1 MSQQETSTEQ
11 YEEGSLSDDERIA
24 RHLRK
29 RVLEQVRGD
38 IDERIHRDFPSDR
51 FFAGALAPGS
61 EDQLDD
67 PDDDLQSK
75 MEPNGLGATIRVS
88 GGSDEDELILEVTAS
103 VWVRVN
109 PTYEEMVNRDSF
121 VALGDRDD
129 DDEGDTLLPVFERIG
144 LDVPKI
150 RIPASTLHSST
161 RNTPEIVQERA
172 SEAFQTAFEDS
183 RTIAKENYDVYVK
196 TDDDDT
202 VPTAA
207 LEDETSFRGYLA
219 ERKDEGSPALPSW
232 QADLNFSVMRDRENS
247 DGSMIVDL
255 EIANTAV
262 QSSEDEI
269 YTIRDPTL
277 FEVGMDL
284 KTTGDL
290 EFVPF
295 TFDPLP
301 EDFRYNRDLWGHGR
315 NCTVTAP
322 DRNDQL
328 VNEEGIPPGRRAPA
342 ANPTATHL
350 ETQFIPEY
358 RQLVYESADRD
369 VDARFDTLSDLEG
382 GGLDVLDD
390 IATEMRD
397 YLTNEYD
404 AALEQY
410 RRRDDW
416 DDDPENGDLADFNE
430 DRAAFEREILRF
442 ERGIR
447 CLRQHPETVGRPFEL
462 MNESMDRMHE
472 FPGWRLFQLVFIV
485 MQIPDIASR
494 EHAEWE
500 DVEWRDGETEDLAE
514 NADSALDIVDV
525 LWFPTGGGKTEAF
538 LGVAV
543 WSMFFDRIRGKDFGV
558 AAWTR
563 FPLRLLSL
571 QQLQRMSETVVFAD
585 IVRREQEDIGSHPS
599 RSFSVGYLVGK
610 ANTPNALTGYDNNNY
625 ERYQGQSGESLRED
639 AKVVPSCPACGEPV
653 KMRISTDDDEGDNHR
668 LAHYCT
674 GNSFDCPWQARSQDI
689 NEPYAEDELPV
700 HVVDNELYR
709 YAPTILAG
717 TIDKI
722 TAIGYQRKVAHLIT
736 GEMDCECPIHGFA
749 SLGECTE
756 KYGCSINKNE
766 FTDLSTPVEPYDPA
780 PEIMVPDE
788 LHLLEES
795 MGSFDG
801 HYETGVAGLQDFVD
815 AGQTKIIAPTATITG
830 FEDQVNNLFL
840 RPAERFPSPG
850 PYLRENF
857 YAQERPETQR
867 YYIGLVPHGKTHIN
881 SIIDLLFYYHQEIQ
895 DLFRLALNEPTQL
908 LTGAALEGTDTVE
921 ELEADS
927 IDEVLSQLTYY
938 STSITYLLSKKDGDR
953 LDQSIVS
960 QLNAYLRKDGRPP
973 LAAER
978 MTGGTGFETI
988 MDVLDTVEDPWD
1000 EDADEKILD
1009 RLVDRGVLE
1018 DDISDDVLALRE
1030 TLENSLDEDNT
1041 RIDSSQFDGE
1051 RARADGDVREGL
1063 AWLLASRLNT
1073 ITATSMIAHGVDV
1086 NRFNMMAFF
1095 GMPRATAEYIQA
1107 SSRAGRSKPG
1117 LVFNVAHPIRERDL
1131 SHYHFFEKYHAFLDR
1146 LVEPVPINR
1155 WAKNSV
1161 KQTHPGLF
1169 MGLLLNHYM
1178 YHDDVGMLYFGD
1190 NAEEFVD
1197 SVDEETL
1204 IHQIR
1209 EMYGNV
1215 DDHEEFMGDV
1225 EDLTREAIS
1234 QLRLDDSQWTSGR
1247 IKRSPMRSLRD
1258 VDDQLEIRSEYSY
1271 RDIFE
1276 TLDNR

>member
-1 MSQQETSTEQ
+1 MSQQD
-11 YEEGSLSDDERIA
+11 SDTRPNTDGPPSDEERIA

-29 RVLEQVRGD
+29 RVLERVRGD
-38 IDERIHRDFPSDR
+38 IDDRIHRDFPSER
-51 FFAGALAPGS
+51 FFAGALSPGS
-61 EDQLDD
+61 EEQLDD

-75 MEPNGLGATIRVS
+75 MEPSGLGATVRLR
-88 GGSDEDELILEVTAS
+88 GNDGADELLLEVTAS

-109 PTYEEMVNRDSF
+109 PTYDEMVNRDSF

-129 DDEGDTLLPVFERIG
+129 DDEGDQLLPVFERIE
-144 LDVPKI
+144 LDVPRI
-150 RIPASTLHSST
+150 RIPADAVLTRS
-161 RNTPEIVQERA
+161 RNTPDIVSERA
-172 SEAFQTAFEDS
+172 TDAFEAAFRDAKE
-183 RTIAKENYDVYVK
+183 IAEENYDLYAE
-196 TDDDDT
+196 TEDDDT
-202 VPTAA
+202 VPPAA
-207 LEDETSFRGYLA
+207 LADAESFNGYLR
-219 ERKDEGSPALPSW
+219 ERADEGTIALPNW
-232 QADLNFSVMRDRENS
+232 RADLNVSVTPDRENN
-247 DGSMIVDL
+247 DGSKIVDF
-255 EIANTAV
+255 EVSNTAL
-262 QSSEDEI
+262 QSKEDAI

-277 FEVGMDL
+277 FEVNMDL
-284 KTTGDL
+284 QTTGQL

-301 EDFRYNRDLWGHGR
+301 KDFRYNRDLWGHGR

-322 DRNDQL
+322 DRDDQA
-328 VNEEGIPPGRRAPA
+328 VDEDGRPPGRRAPA

-358 RQLVYESADRD
+358 RQLVYESADRE
-369 VDARFDTLSDLEG
+369 VEPHFETLTDLKR
-382 GGLDVLDD
+382 GGLEVLDAV
-390 IATEMRD
+390 ATEMRE
-397 YLTNEYD
+397 YLTGEYD
-404 AALEQY
+404 DALEQY
-410 RRRDDW
+410 RKRDDW
-416 DDDPENGDLADFNE
+416 DDDPDDGDLADFNE
-430 DRAAFEREILRF
+430 DRAAFEREIIRF
-442 ERGIR
+442 ERGVR
-447 CLRQHPETVGRPFEL
+447 CLRQHPETVGRAFEL

-485 MQIPDIASR
+485 TQLPDIASR
-494 EHAEWE
+494 EHDGWD
-500 DVEWRDGETEDLAE
+500 DVEWRDGDTEDLAE
-514 NADSALDIVDV
+514 DADSALDIVDV

-571 QQLQRMSETVVFAD
+571 QQLQRMSETVVYAD
-585 IVRREQEDIGSHPS
+585 LVRREQEDIGTHPS

-610 ANTPNALTGYDNNNY
+610 ANTPNALTGYDNDNY
-625 ERYQGQSGESLRED
+625 RRYQGPEGESLRED
-639 AKVVPSCPACGEPV
+639 AKVVPSCPACGAKV
-653 KMRISTDDDEGDNHR
+653 KMRVSTEDDDGHNHR

-674 GNSFDCPWQARSQDI
+674 GSSFDCPWQSRPQDVA
-689 NEPYAEDELPV
+689 EPYAEDELPI

-722 TAIGYQRKVAHLIT
+722 TAIGYQRKVAHLLT
-736 GEMDCECPIHGFA
+736 GEMDCECPMHGFA
-749 SLGECTE
+749 SLDECTE
-756 KYGCSINKNE
+756 KYGCSIDRAE
-766 FTDLSTPVEPYDPA
+766 FSDLAAPVEPYDPA

-801 HYETGVAGLQDFVD
+801 HYETGIDALQDFAG
-815 AGQTKIIAPTATITG
+815 AGQTKVIAPTATITG
-830 FEDQVNNLFL
+830 FEDQVHNLFL

-857 YAQERPETQR
+857 YAQERAETQR

-895 DLFRLALNEPTQL
+895 DLFRSALNEPSAFLDGSTL
-908 LTGAALEGTDTVE
+908 KGTDTDQPT
-921 ELEADS
+921 EADS
-927 IDEVLSQLTYY
+927 IDEILSLLSYY
-938 STSITYLLSKKDGDR
+938 STSVTYLLSKKDGDR

-960 QLNAYLRKDGRPP
+960 QLDMYFRKDDRPS
-973 LAAER
+973 LASER
-978 MTGGTGFETI
+978 MTGGTGFEKI
-988 MDVLDTVEDPWD
+988 MEVLDTVEEPWD
-1000 EDADEKILD
+1000 ADADRQILD
-1009 RLVDRGVLE
+1009 KLIENGVLE
-1018 DDISDDVLALRE
+1018 SDIGEDVMALRE
-1030 TLENSLDEDNT
+1030 TLEGSLDEANEVV
-1041 RIDSSQFDGE
+1041 DSDQFDAE
-1051 RARADGDVREGL
+1051 RAAASEDVREGL
-1063 AWLLASRLNT
+1063 AWLLVSRLNT

-1086 NRFNMMAFF
+1086 NRFNMMTFF
-1095 GMPRATAEYIQA
+1095 GMPRGTAEYIQA

-1161 KQTHPGLF
+1161 KQTHPGQF

-1178 YHDDVGMLYFGD
+1178 YRDDAGMLYFGD

-1204 IHQIR
+1204 TQQLR
-1209 EMYGNV
+1209 EMYGDV
-1215 DDHEEFMGDV
+1215 DDHEEFMNDV
-1225 EDLTREAIS
+1225 EELTHEAIS
-1234 QLRLDDSQWTSGR
+1234 QLRLDDSQWTSDR

-1258 VDDQLEIRSEYSY
+1258 VDDQLSIRSEYSY
-1271 RDIFE
+1271 REIFE
-1276 TLDNR
+1276 TFDNR

>member
-1 MSQQETSTEQ
+1 MSRTRPDSLSGV
-11 YEEGSLSDDERIA
+11 GSGDPLSDDERIA

-29 RVLEQVRGD
+29 QVLEQVRGD
-38 IDERIHRDFPSDR
+38 IDERIQRDFPSDR
-51 FFAGALAPGS
+51 FFAGALAPNSAG
-61 EDQLDD
+61 QLDD
-67 PDDDLQSK
+67 ADDDLQSK
-75 MEPNGLGATIRVS
+75 MEPSGLGATVRVN
-88 GGSDEDELILEVTAS
+88 GGTESDELVLNLTAS
-103 VWVRVN
+103 AWVRVN
-109 PTYEEMVNRDSF
+109 PDYDEMVDRDSF

-129 DDEGDTLLPVFERIG
+129 DDEGDQLLPVFRRIEV
-144 LDVPKI
+144 DIPAI
-150 RIPASTLHSST
+150 RIPASEITTTS
-161 RNTPEIVQERA
+161 RETPGVVRERA
-172 SEAFQTAFEDS
+172 ADAFGAAFEDA
-183 RTIAKENYDVYVK
+183 REIALQNYDVYAE

-207 LEDETSFRGYLA
+207 LEDEASFRGYLA
-219 ERKDEGSPALPSW
+219 EREAEGVPAIPDW
-232 QADLNFSVMRDRENS
+232 QASLNMSVMRDRENS

-255 EIANTAV
+255 EVANNALQSRDDAV
-262 QSSEDEI
+262 
-269 YTIRDPTL
+269 YTMRDPTL

-284 KTTGDL
+284 RTTGDL

-322 DRNDQL
+322 DRDDQE
-328 VNEEGIPPGRRAPA
+328 VDDKGRPPGRRAPA
-342 ANPTATHL
+342 ASPTATHL

-358 RQLVYESADRD
+358 RQLVYESADRN
-369 VDARFDTLSDLEG
+369 VNPRFDALADLQG

-390 IATEMRD
+390 VATEMRD
-397 YLTNEYD
+397 YLADEYD
-404 AALEQY
+404 DALEQY
-410 RRRDDW
+410 RKRDDW
-416 DDDPENGDLADFNE
+416 DDDPEDGDLADFNE
-430 DRAAFEREILRF
+430 DRTAFEREIRRF

-447 CLRQHPETVGRPFEL
+447 CLREHPDTVGRAFEL
-462 MNESMDRMHE
+462 MNESMRRMHE
-472 FPGWRLFQLVFIV
+472 FDGWRLFQLVFIV
-485 MQIPDIASR
+485 MQIPDVASR
-494 EHAEWE
+494 EHAGWDE
-500 DVEWRDGETEDLAE
+500 VAWRDGDTDDRAE
-514 NADSALDIVDV
+514 EADSVLDIVDV

-571 QQLQRMSETVVFAD
+571 QQLQRMSETVMHAD
-585 IVRREQEDIGSHPS
+585 LVRREQADIGSHPS

-625 ERYQGQSGESLRED
+625 QRYQGPSGESLRED
-639 AKVVPSCPACGEPV
+639 AKVVPGCPACGEPV
-653 KMRISTDDDEGDNHR
+653 KMRVTDDHR

-674 GNSFDCPWQARSQDI
+674 GNSFDCAWQARERDVG
-689 NEPYAEDELPV
+689 EPYAEDELPV

-722 TAIGYQRKVAHLIT
+722 TAIGYQRKVAHIIT
-736 GEMDCECPIHGFA
+736 GEMDCECPVHGFA

-756 KYGCSINKNE
+756 KYGCDIDRDE
-766 FTDLSTPVEPYDPA
+766 FTDLATPVEPYDPA

-801 HYETGVAGLQDFVD
+801 HYETGIDALQEFVD
-815 AGQTKIIAPTATITG
+815 AGKTKIIAPTATITG
-830 FEDQVNNLFL
+830 FEDQVHNLFL
-840 RPAERFPSPG
+840 RAAERFPSPG

-857 YAQERPETQR
+857 YAEERAETQR

-881 SIIDLLFYYHQEIQ
+881 SIIDLLFHYHREIQ
-895 DLFRLALNEPTQL
+895 NLFLEALNDPSQL
-908 LTGAALEGTDTVE
+908 LTGAALEGTDMAE
-921 ELEADS
+921 PLDADS
-927 IDEVLSQLTYY
+927 IDKILSLLTYY

-960 QLNAYLRKDGRPP
+960 QLNTYLRKDGRPP

-988 MDVLDTVEDPWD
+988 MEVLDTIEEPWD
-1000 EDADEKILD
+1000 EESDTQILAE
-1009 RLVDRGVLE
+1009 LVDRGVLE
-1018 DDISDDVLALRE
+1018 EEITDDVLALRS
-1030 TLENSLDEDNT
+1030 TLEQSLDEDNPT
-1041 RIDSSQFDGE
+1041 VDSSQFDGE
-1051 RARADGDVREGL
+1051 RARASDEVREGL

-1086 NRFNMMAFF
+1086 NRFNMMTFF
-1095 GMPRATAEYIQA
+1095 GMPRSTAEYIQS

-1169 MGLLLNHYM
+1169 TGLLLNHYM
-1178 YHDDVGMLYFGD
+1178 YRDDAGMLYFGD
-1190 NAEEFVD
+1190 NAEEFAD
-1197 SVDEETL
+1197 SVNEETL
-1204 IHQIR
+1204 VQQLR
-1209 EMYGNV
+1209 DMYGDI

-1234 QLRLDDSQWTSGR
+1234 QLRLDDSQWTSER

-1258 VDDQLEIRSEYSY
+1258 VDEQLSIRSEYSY
-1271 RDIFE
+1271 REIFE

>member
-1 MSQQETSTEQ
+1 MSQPQSDSQHETDGPPLDE
-11 YEEGSLSDDERIA
+11 ERIA

-29 RVLEQVRGD
+29 RVLERVRGD
-38 IDERIHRDFPSDR
+38 IDERIRRDFPSDR

-61 EDQLDD
+61 DDQLDD

-75 MEPNGLGATIRVS
+75 MEPSGLGATVRVR
-88 GGSDEDELILEVTAS
+88 GGDEEDALVLTVTAS

-109 PTYEEMVNRDSF
+109 PTYEEMVDRDSF

-129 DDEGDTLLPVFERIG
+129 DDEGDQLLPVFERIE
-144 LDVPKI
+144 LDIPEI
-150 RIPASTLHSST
+150 RIPARVLQGHT
-161 RNTPEIVQERA
+161 RETPEVVSER
-172 SEAFQTAFEDS
+172 SRDAFQAAFEDA
-183 RTIAKENYDVYVK
+183 RDYARANFDLYAD

-207 LEDETSFRGYLA
+207 LEDEQSFRGYLA
-219 ERKDEGSPALPSW
+219 ERADDGSVTLPDW
-232 QADLNFSVMRDRENS
+232 RANLNMSVTPDRENS

-255 EIANTAV
+255 EVANTAV
-262 QSSEDEI
+262 QSREDAI

-277 FEVGMDL
+277 FEVNMDL
-284 KTTGDL
+284 QTTGDL

-322 DRNDQL
+322 DRTDQE
-328 VNEEGIPPGRRAPA
+328 VDETGRPPGRRAPA
-342 ANPTATHL
+342 ATPTATHL

-358 RQLVYESADRD
+358 RQLVYESADRE
-369 VDARFDTLSDLEG
+369 VEAHFETLADLQNG
-382 GGLDVLDD
+382 GFDVLDTVT
-390 IATEMRD
+390 TEMRD
-397 YLTNEYD
+397 YLDEEYD

-410 RRRDDW
+410 REREDW
-416 DDDPENGDLADFNE
+416 DDDPDDGDLADFNE
-430 DRAAFEREILRF
+430 DRAAFEREIIRF

-447 CLRQHPETVGRPFEL
+447 CLRQHPDTVGRAFEL

-485 MQIPDIASR
+485 MQVPDIASR
-494 EHAEWE
+494 EHSGWE
-500 DVEWRDGETEDLAE
+500 EVEWREGNTDDLAE
-514 NADSALDIVDV
+514 DADSALDIVDV

-571 QQLQRMSETVVFAD
+571 QQLQRMSETVIFAD
-585 IVRREQEDIGSHPS
+585 LVRREQADIGSHPS
-599 RSFSVGYLVGK
+599 RPFSVGYLVGK
-610 ANTPNALTGYDNNNY
+610 ANTPNALTGYDNSNY
-625 ERYQGQSGESLRED
+625 EKYQGQNGESLRED
-639 AKVVPSCPACGEPV
+639 AKVVPSCPACGSEV
-653 KMRISTDDDEGDNHR
+653 KMRVSTDDDPGDNHR
-668 LAHYCT
+668 LSHYCT
-674 GNSFDCPWQARSQDI
+674 GSSFDCPWQERPQDI
-689 NEPYAEDELPV
+689 SEPYAEDELPV

-722 TAIGYQRKVAHLIT
+722 TAIGYQRKVAHLLT
-736 GEMDCECPIHGFA
+736 GKMDSECPMHGFA
-749 SLGECTE
+749 SLDECTE
-756 KYGCSINKNE
+756 KYGCSLDNDE
-766 FTDLSTPVEPYDPA
+766 FNDMKTPVEPYDPA

-801 HYETGVAGLQDFVD
+801 HYETGVGALQDFAD

-830 FEDQVNNLFL
+830 FEDQVHNLFL

-857 YAQERPETQR
+857 YAQEQPETQR

-881 SIIDLLFYYHQEIQ
+881 SIIDLLFYYHQEVQ
-895 DLFRLALNEPTQL
+895 NLFREALNDPDQL
-908 LTGAALEGTDTVE
+908 LDGSGLEGTSTDE
-921 ELEADS
+921 PLEADS
-927 IDEVLSQLTYY
+927 IDEVLSLLTYY

-960 QLNAYLRKDGRPP
+960 QLNAYLRKDGRPG
-973 LAAER
+973 LAAKR

-988 MDVLDTVEDPWD
+988 MEVLDTVEEPWD
-1000 EDADEKILD
+1000 EEADQQILAD
-1009 RLVDRGVLE
+1009 LIDRGVLE
-1018 DDISDDVLALRE
+1018 ADIEDDVLDLRA
-1030 TLENSLDEDNT
+1030 TLEQSLDETNQQV
-1041 RIDSSQFDGE
+1041 DSAQFDGDRSE
-1051 RARADGDVREGL
+1051 ASKEVREGL

-1086 NRFNMMAFF
+1086 SRFNMMAFF
-1095 GMPRATAEYIQA
+1095 GMPRGTAEYIQA

-1178 YHDDVGMLYFGD
+1178 YEDDVDMLYFGD

-1197 SVDEETL
+1197 SVNEATL
-1204 IHQIR
+1204 TQQLR
-1209 EMYGNV
+1209 DMYGDV
-1215 DDHEEFMGDV
+1215 DDHEEFMGNV
-1225 EDLTREAIS
+1225 EDLTREAVS
-1234 QLRLDDSQWTSGR
+1234 QLRLDDSQWTSER

-1258 VDDQLEIRSEYSY
+1258 VDDQLSIRSEYSY
-1271 RDIFE
+1271 REIFE